1 MIDDIFSIALHLVPI
16 AASIAFHARI
26 RSWWTLSFLSFTL
39 MASVWFPLE
48 QRNPYL
54 YMDQELTGIARI
66 LVDAVYWLASPAL
79 NTTLLAG
86 VSISLLG
93 AALTVPRRNRA

>member
-1 MIDDIFSIALHLVPI
+1 MIDDIISIAIHLAPI

-26 RSWWTLSFLSFTL
+26 RSWWTLSFLIFTL

-54 YMDQELTGIARI
+54 YMDEEVTGIARI
-66 LVDAVYWLASPAL
+66 IVDTVWWLASPAL
-79 NTTLLAG
+79 NTALLAG

-93 AALTVPRRNRA
+93 VALTVPRRNRT